1 MHFNPTV
8 LGLALLATVHAHD
21 AHEALLERD
30 LAPPIAINDESYTN
44 CASAA
49 WPPSN
54 VGVELIPQAPEEEV
68 AAMLDEI
75 SPANIEA
82 IITKL
87 VSFGT
92 RHTLATF
99 NSSTRGIHAA
109 RDWIASEMQGYAKES
124 DGRMSVEV
132 QSYLQ
137 PIASRIPFP
146 VIISNVVATVRGSET
161 PDKVYVMT
169 GHYDSRV
176 TDVLNYEADSPG
188 ANDDASGV
196 ASQYHHTASQKFMSL
211 IPTVAMELARILAKR
226 QPKSTII
233 LAAVAGEE
241 QGLYGAGYLAGTLK
255 NSSTNVEGMLNC
267 DIVGSSTGDR
277 GQKDPFTI
285 RAFAQGPPPYESTTT
300 AAQRL
305 QIGGEND
312 SPARELARF
321 SAEVAG
327 NNATGMSI
335 AIIYRLDRF
344 LRGGD
349 HTPFLQA
356 GYPAIRYT
364 EPNENFAHQH
374 QDLRTENGTVYGDLI
389 EFVDFEFTARVGKV
403 NLATLWSL
411 SEAPGLPRNVTVDT
425 KVLDN
430 DTRLK
435 WIVSNH
441 TNVVGYEVV
450 WRPVANSL
458 WTHMVDV
465 GKVGS
470 VTLPLSK
477 DNVIFG
483 VRAVG
488 SNGYKSPAVYPF
500 PG

>member
-1 MHFNPTV
+1 MYLRAALFSS
-8 LGLALLATVHAHD
+8 ALLSSAC
-21 AHEALLERD
+21 AHEVLFGRD
-30 LAPPIAINDESYTN
+30 VAQPIAASAESYTD
-44 CASAA
+44 CANAA

-54 VGVELIPQAPEEEV
+54 VGSELVPQSPDDDIKDMVE
-68 AAMLDEI
+68 EI

-92 RHTLATF
+92 RHTLSQQ
-99 NSSTRGIHAA
+99 NSSTYGIGAA
-109 RDWIASEMQGYAKES
+109 RDWIASEMRRYAAES
-124 DGRMSVEV
+124 DGQMSVEV
-132 QSYLQ
+132 QSYVQ
-137 PIASRIPFP
+137 PVASRIPFP
-146 VIISNVVATVRGSET
+146 VTISNIVATVKGSEE
-161 PDKVYVMT
+161 PDRVYVMT

-176 TDVLNYEADSPG
+176 TDIMDYTSDAPG
-188 ANDDASGV
+188 ANDDASG
-196 ASQYHHTASQKFMSL
+196 TA
-211 IPTVAMELARILAKR
+211 IAMELSRILAKR
-226 QPKSTII
+226 RPRSTII
-233 LAAVAGEE
+233 LAAVSGEE

-277 GQKDPFTI
+277 GQRDPFTI
-285 RAFAQGPPPYESTTT
+285 RAFAQGPPAFESATV
-300 AAQRL
+300 AARRL

-321 SAEVAG
+321 SAEVAA
-327 NNATGMSI
+327 NNVTGMNV

-349 HTPFLQA
+349 HTPFLTA

-364 EPNENFAHQH
+364 EPNENFDHQH

-389 EFVDFEFTARVGKV
+389 EFVDFEYTARVGKV

-411 SEAPGLPRNVTVDT
+411 SEAPGMPRNVTLDT
-425 KVLDN
+425 TVLDN

-435 WIVSNH
+435 WIVSNS
-441 TNVVGYEVV
+441 TNVASYEVV
-450 WRPVANSL
+450 WRSTTASL
-458 WTHMVDV
+458 WTRMLDV
-465 GKVGS
+465 GKVGT

-483 VRAVG
+483 VRSVG
-488 SNGYKSPAVYPF
+488 TNGKKSPAVYPF

>member
-1 MHFNPTV
+1 MHLLIT
-8 LGLALLATVHAHD
+8 LLSTILATGWAHD
-21 AHEALLERD
+21 VHERD
-30 LAPPIAINDESYTN
+30 LPPPVAVNDMSYTSCSN
-44 CASAA
+44 AA
-49 WPPSN
+49 WPPTN
-54 VGVELIPQAPEEEV
+54 IGTELVPQKPDDNLK
-68 AAMLDEI
+68 AMLDELN
-75 SPANIEA
+75 PENIEN

-92 RHTLATF
+92 RHTLSTQ
-99 NSSTRGIHAA
+99 NSTTRGIGAA
-109 RDWIASEMQGYAKES
+109 RDWIASEMRRYASES
-124 DGRMSVEV
+124 SGRMTVTV
-132 QSYLQ
+132 PSYTQ
-137 PIASRIPFP
+137 GVASRIPFP
-146 VIISNVVATVRGSET
+146 VKISNVLATIKGSET
-161 PDKVYVMT
+161 PDKVYIMT

-196 ASQYHHTASQKFMSL
+196 A
-211 IPTVAMELARILAKR
+211 IAMELARILSTR
-226 QPKSTII
+226 QPRSTII
-233 LAAVAGEE
+233 LGAVAGEE
-241 QGLYGAGYLAGTLK
+241 QNLYGSTFFA
-255 NSSTNVEGMLNC
+255 NSLRNASVNVEGMLNC

-277 GQKDPFTI
+277 GQKDPYTI
-285 RAFAQGPPPYESTTT
+285 RAFAQGPPPSENATV
-300 AAQRL
+300 AARRL

-321 SAEVAG
+321 SAEVAA
-327 NNATGMSI
+327 NNATGMNV

-349 HTPFLQA
+349 HSPFLAA

-389 EFVDFEFTARVGKV
+389 EFVDFDFTARVGKV
-403 NLATLWSL
+403 NLATLWSM
-411 SEAPGLPRNVTVDT
+411 SEAPGWPRNVTIDT
-425 KVLDN
+425 TVLDN

-435 WIVSNH
+435 WIVSDDP
-441 TNVVGYEVV
+441 NVETYEVV
-450 WRPVANSL
+450 WRPVIAPL
-458 WTHMVDV
+458 WTHMLDV

-483 VRAVG
+483 IRAVG
-488 SNGYKSPAVYPF
+488 KNGYKSPATYPF